1 MDINIIKSTANR
13 FSADRFYTELF
24 NIDPELKKLFPAD
37 LSNQKHK
44 LTGAIVSVVK
54 NVEDLSAIEPI
65 LSALGKRHKDFGVT
79 ADMYDTVG
87 VALILSL
94 DLQNDEEVTT
104 WTEAYA
110 VVSRVM
116 QGGKL

>member
-1 MDINIIKSTANR
+1 MNLAIIKSTASR
-13 FSADRFYTELF
+13 FSAEKFYDELF
-24 NIDPELKKLFPAD
+24 RIDPLLRPMFPAD

-54 NVEDLSAIEPI
+54 NIDDLSAIEPI
-65 LSALGKRHKDFGVT
+65 LAALGKRHSDLGVT
-79 ADMYDTVG
+79 ASMYDTVG

-94 DLQNDEEVTT
+94 DLQNDEEVES
-104 WTEAYA
+104 WTEAYG

-116 QGGKL
+116 QGGA